1 VVGGQLRTYI
11 YLSFLPFLQIPSL
24 FIFFTFPSTNF
35 FGPAGPFL
43 LLKRDRRGM
52 SLFVLS
58 IYINKKVGRF
68 GYGIETE
75 RRRWNGVV
83 QKRQEING
91 CRLLIGSK
99 EDFSWGVESTKTPCL
114 FIFIFFIFFV
124 SINRKCRVNFCKN
137 RFLHVRNGR
146 WLPTK
151 QRKQPLVLHLSR
163 VVIKSVMYL

>member
-1 VVGGQLRTYI
+1 
-11 YLSFLPFLQIPSL
+11 
-24 FIFFTFPSTNF
+24 
-35 FGPAGPFL
+35 
-43 LLKRDRRGM
+43 M

-151 QRKQPLVLHLSR
+151 QRKQPLELHLSR